1 MRFDAEAPRDVMEQ
15 LFVELMLWGKAQGY
29 ATFDLGVAP
38 MSGLEAR
45 RLAPLWSRIGAL
57 AFRYGEHFYNF
68 QGLRRFK
75 EKFEPQGTGLSRRSQ
90 RRDPATG
97 HARCRD
103 PDQRWPE
110 WASVEIAARNQG

>member
-75 EKFEPQGTGLSRRSQ
+75 DKF
-90 RRDPATG
+90 D
-97 HARCRD
+97 
-103 PDQRWPE
+103 PE
-110 WASVEIAARNQG
+110 WEPIFLAARSGVTLPLVMRDIAILTSGGMSGLLWK